1 MIELGGALAGTTAL
15 GVLIAFMIINLL
27 LGCESW
33 DQSYWTETNSCL
45 TITMIWDELRLL
57 VHALTTK

>member
-1 MIELGGALAGTTAL
+1 MIELGGALAGTAAL

-33 DQSYWTETNSCL
+33 NEAYWTETNSCL
-45 TITMIWDELRLL
+45 TITMVWDELQLL
-57 VHALTTK
+57 VQH